1 MILTSKS
8 IRSCLLSTCLI
19 LLPILFFTACI
30 SGKTEPKADELFPV
44 ISPLIKDTVYV
55 REYVA
60 DIHSLQ
66 NTELRARAAGYLE
79 TIHVDEGDYVK
90 AGQLLFSISRQQYQ
104 HEVVKAEAALASARA
119 EVKAAEVDLKN
130 TQALVT
136 KNIVSQSELDRAMA
150 NVDALK
156 AKTEE
161 ALAQQAAAQL
171 QFSFTQIKAPF
182 SGYIN
187 RIPNKIGSLIEE
199 GELLTTISN
208 NTEMLVYFYVSER
221 EYLEYTMAPSD
232 QRLNEVV
239 LVLANGQVYEL
250 NGKVETVE
258 SEVDKATGSIAFRA
272 RFRNPSKILKH
283 GSSGKILVRSQ
294 LKDVLLIPQKSTF
307 EVQENIY
314 VFVVTEGN
322 IIQQRKIV
330 PSFRLPQLYVISA
343 GLTATDKFVY
353 EGIQK
358 LKEGDV
364 IVPESVNPDSY
375 QDLSVNPTN

>member
-1 MILTSKS
+1 MILFKKS
-8 IRSCLLSTCLI
+8 IRLASLSTGLI
-19 LLPILFFTACI
+19 CSILITAGCT
-30 SGKTEPKADELFPV
+30 SAKPEPSATEMFPV
-44 ISPLIKDTVYV
+44 INPTVKDTVYI
-55 REYVA
+55 RDYVA
-60 DIHSLQ
+60 DIHSVQ
-66 NTELRARAAGYLE
+66 NTELRAKTAGYLE
-79 TIHVDEGDYVK
+79 FIHADEGQFVK
-90 AGQLLFSISRQQYQ
+90 AGQILFTISRQQYQ
-104 HEVVKAEAALASARA
+104 QEVLKAEAALASAIA
-119 EVKAAEVDLKN
+119 ETKAAEVELN
-130 TQALVT
+130 NARALVER
-136 KNIVSQSELDRAMA
+136 NIISQSEVDLATA

-156 AKTEE
+156 AKTAE
-161 ALAQQAAAQL
+161 AHAHRASAQL
-171 QFSFTQIKAPF
+171 QFSYTQIRAPF
-182 SGYIN
+182 AGYIN
-187 RIPNKIGSLIEE
+187 RIPNKVGSLIEE

-208 NTEMLVYFYVSER
+208 NDEMLVYFNVSER

-232 QRLNEVV
+232 QRLNEVE

-250 NGKVETVE
+250 KGKVETVE

-272 RFRNPSKILKH
+272 RFRNPSQILKH
-283 GSSGKILVRSQ
+283 GSSGKILVSSE
-294 LKDVLLIPQKSTF
+294 LKNALLIPQKSTF

-322 IIQQRKIV
+322 IVQQRKIV

-364 IVPESVNPDSY
+364 IVPESVSPDSY